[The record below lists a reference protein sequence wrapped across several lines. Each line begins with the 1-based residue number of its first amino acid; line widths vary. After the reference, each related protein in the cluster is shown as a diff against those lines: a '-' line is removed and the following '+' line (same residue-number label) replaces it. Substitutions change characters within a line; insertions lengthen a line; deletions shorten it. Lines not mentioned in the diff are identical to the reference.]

1 LEVDKLIETIA
12 GGRAFRQL
20 LLAAGG
26 ERGQGSQGGQGGV
39 EAPTVGLERLAGSA
53 FAMVAAAASRR
64 LGGVHVFVC
73 ADRDGAAYLA
83 GDLYNLGVEAMF
95 FPPAYKRSIQFG
107 QQDASGI
114 VQRTAVLNAIQS
126 FGGISHRRPQ
136 EAAPSSH
143 GGELARDSRD
153 FLAICTYPEALAERV
168 VSRDELVEKT
178 LALKVGESVSMSTV
192 EDILM
197 DWGFV
202 RVDFVYEPGQ
212 YSIRGG
218 IFDIFS
224 YSAPRPYRVD
234 FFGDEIDSIR
244 IFEISSQLSAEKVER
259 MEVLPNL
266 KTGRQKVSSFAA
278 FVQGGTTPSAVG
290 SRSSTGGEPAMPSA
304 SRPRAVWWMDD
315 LGFTLGKLDSLRKKL
330 LSELDEPSGIDEM
343 VTSAK
348 EFLADTAGAGMFM
361 RTGQGASRTGDEGAL
376 RKVDTVVTFATA
388 PQPEFNKQ
396 FDLLADNIIENA
408 ARGYETFILS
418 ENKAQTER
426 LANIFASTRNNG
438 RRAGDGTS
446 GVPFRSVDLTL
457 HEGFVDHDHKI
468 CLYTDHQIFDR
479 YHRYKIR
486 GEINRDEALTVAE
499 LNELKAG
506 DYVVH
511 IDHGVGRFGGLVK
524 TMENGREID
533 AIKLVYKDGDV
544 LLVNVHNLHRIARYK
559 SGDVAEPPRVYKLGS
574 GAWQRMK
581 TATKNAVKNIARELI
596 ALYAKRKAS
605 GGFAFS
611 ADTYLQTELEASF
624 RYEDTPD
631 QQKATELIK
640 ADMES
645 TQPMDRLVC
654 GDVGFGKTEV
664 AIRAA
669 FKAVADSKQVA
680 VLVPTTILSLQ
691 HYRTF
696 SERLRGFPVRIE
708 FLNRSKSA
716 AEVREILSDVA
727 NGKVDILIGTHKILG
742 KEVKFKDLGLL
753 IIDEEQKFG
762 VASKEKL
769 RALSVSVDTLTLTAT
784 PIPRTLQFSLM
795 GSRDLSV
802 INTPPPNRQPIVT
815 ESHTFNE
822 ELIKEAIETEL
833 ARGGQVYIVHN
844 RVQDIGRFAELV
856 RGLVPKARVA
866 VLHGQMEPKEVERL
880 IMDFIY
886 GEADVL
892 IATSIIENGIDIP
905 NANTIIIDGA
915 QNFGLSDLHQLRGRV
930 GRSNRKGYC
939 YLLSPPD
946 ELLTGDARRRLRA
959 IEEFSDLGAGF
970 NIAMQD
976 LDIRGAGNLFGAEQ
990 SGFIADIGFETY
1002 RKILDEAVAEL
1013 RAEGV
1018 AGADKLVGGEPHG
1031 RLGGEPNGV
1040 ENVRYIEDTAIETD
1054 AEAAIPD
1061 DYVGQAAEKLKL
1073 YRTLDAMPDEESRK
1087 KFAAELTDRFGPI
1100 PEETETLMNVVR
1112 LRWLAIALG
1121 FERVKVKNGLA
1132 ILSFPADNT
1141 SAYYKSAVFEAIL
1154 QFIATKKE
1162 KFVLRQN
1169 NNKLALTVRNV
1180 SGIADAVG
1188 VLKQMANG

>member
-1 LEVDKLIETIA
+1 LSSAVNKLIERF
-12 GGRAFRQL
+12 GESEP
-20 LLAAGG
+20 LLALV
-26 ERGQGSQGGQGGV
+26 GGV
-39 EAPTVGLERLAGSA
+39 QRAEGAHGASSPFTIGIERLAGSA
-53 FAMVAAAASRR
+53 FSLAGAAALRR
-64 LGGVHVFVC
+64 LGGVHIFV
-73 ADRDGAAYLA
+73 AQDRDSAAYLA
-83 GDLYNLGVEAMF
+83 NDLYNLGVGALF

-107 QQDASGI
+107 EQDASGI
-114 VQRTAVLNAIQS
+114 VQRTAVLNAIRG
-126 FGGISHRRPQ
+126 FEGF
-136 EAAPSSH
+136 
-143 GGELARDSRD
+143 RDRGASGTLSTD
-153 FLAICTYPEALAERV
+153 FIAVCTYPEALAEKV
-168 VSRDELVEKT
+168 VSRTEMVEKT
-178 LALKVGESVSMSTV
+178 LALRVGETVSMSTV

-197 DWGFV
+197 DWGFT
-202 RVDFVYEPGQ
+202 RVDFVFEPGQ

-244 IFEISSQLSAEKVER
+244 IFEISSQLSAEKTER

-266 KTGRQKVSSFAA
+266 KTGRQEVSSFAA
-278 FVQGGTTPSAVG
+278 FAGNAT
-290 SRSSTGGEPAMPSA
+290 
-304 SRPRAVWWMDD
+304 WWMDD
-315 LGFTLGKLDSLRKKL
+315 LGFTLTKLDTLRKKVL
-330 LSELDEPSGIDEM
+330 GDLDEPKEIDGM
-343 VTSAK
+343 MTSAK
-348 EFLADTAGAGMFM
+348 EFLADTAAFGMIV
-361 RTGQGASRTGDEGAL
+361 RSGDDRRPA
-376 RKVDTVVTFATA
+376 DTVVEFHTA

-396 FDLLADNIIENA
+396 FELLADNIVENA
-408 ARGYETFILS
+408 AKGYETFILS
-418 ENKAQTER
+418 ENKAQIER
-426 LANIFASTRNNG
+426 LANIFSSIRS
-438 RRAGDGTS
+438 D
-446 GVPFRSVDLTL
+446 VPLHSMALTL
-457 HEGFVDHDHKI
+457 HEGFIDHDLKL

-499 LNELKAG
+499 LNEMKAG
-506 DYVVH
+506 DFVVH

-524 TMENGREID
+524 TIENGRETD

-544 LLVNVHNLHRIARYK
+544 LLVNVQNLHRIARYK
-559 SGDVAEPPRVYKLGS
+559 SGDAAEPPRVYKLGS

-596 ALYAKRKAS
+596 ALYAKRKAN

-611 ADTYLQTELEASF
+611 PDSYLQTELEASF

-631 QQKATELIK
+631 QQAATELIK
-640 ADMES
+640 RDMES
-645 TQPMDRLVC
+645 PEPMDRLVC

-664 AIRAA
+664 AVRAA

-708 FLNRSKSA
+708 FLNRSKTA
-716 AEVREILSDVA
+716 AETREILADVVS
-727 NGKVDILIGTHKILG
+727 GKVDILIGTHKILG
-742 KEVKFKDLGLL
+742 KEVKFRDLGLL

-769 RALSVSVDTLTLTAT
+769 RQMSASVDTLTLTAT

-795 GSRDLSV
+795 GSRDMSV

-815 ESHTFNE
+815 ESHTFND

-844 RVQDIGRFAELV
+844 RVQDIGKIAGLV
-856 RGLVPKARVA
+856 RTLVPKARVA
-866 VLHGQMEPKEVERL
+866 VLHGRMEPKEVEKL

-886 GEADVL
+886 GEFDVL
-892 IATSIIENGIDIP
+892 VATTIIENGIDIP
-905 NANTIIIDGA
+905 NANTIIINNA
-915 QNFGLSDLHQLRGRV
+915 RNFGLSDLHQLRGRV

-1018 AGADKLVGGEPHG
+1018 AGAEKLVGGGNGG
-1031 RLGGEPNGV
+1031 RGSGDTGESPGQ
-1040 ENVRYIEDTAIETD
+1040 VRYIEDTHIETD
-1054 AEAAIPD
+1054 LEAGIPD

-1073 YRTLDAMPDEESRK
+1073 YRTLDSMTDEESMQR
-1087 KFAAELTDRFGPI
+1087 FAAELTDRFGPI
-1100 PEETETLMNVVR
+1100 PPETLTLMNVVR
-1112 LRWLAIALG
+1112 LRWLAVALG

-1132 ILSFPADNT
+1132 ILSFPSDT
-1141 SAYYKSAVFEAIL
+1141 DSAYYKSDTFSTIL
-1154 QFIATKKE
+1154 QFIATGKE

-1169 NNKLALTVRNV
+1169 NNKPGLTVRNV
-1180 SGIADAVG
+1180 KGIPDAIE
-1188 VLKQMANG
+1188 VLKQMRHD

>member
-1 LEVDKLIETIA
+1 MSEAINKLIERF
-12 GGRAFRQL
+12 GESSP
-20 LLAAGG
+20 LLALVNGLKQ
-26 ERGQGSQGGQGGV
+26 RG
-39 EAPTVGLERLAGSA
+39 AATVGVERLAGSSYSL
-53 FAMVAAAASRR
+53 AAAAAVRA
-64 LGGVHVFVC
+64 LGGVHVFVA
-73 ADRDGAAYLA
+73 ADRDSAAYLA
-83 GDLYNLGVEAMF
+83 GDLFNLGVDAMF
-95 FPPAYKRSIQFG
+95 FPPAYKRSIVFG

-114 VQRTAVLNAIQS
+114 VQRTAVLNAVRS
-126 FGGISHRRPQ
+126 FGGD
-136 EAAPSSH
+136 
-143 GGELARDSRD
+143 G
-153 FLAICTYPEALAERV
+153 FLAVCTYPEALAEKV
-168 VSRDELVEKT
+168 VSRGEMVEKT
-178 LALKVGESVSMSTV
+178 LALKVGETVSMSTV

-202 RVDFVYEPGQ
+202 RVDFVFEPGQ

-244 IFEISSQLSAEKVER
+244 VFEISSQLSTEKIER

-266 KTGRQKVSSFAA
+266 KTGRQSVSSFAA
-278 FVQGGTTPSAVG
+278 FAAEAT
-290 SRSSTGGEPAMPSA
+290 
-304 SRPRAVWWMDD
+304 WWMDD
-315 LGFTLGKLDSLRKKL
+315 VGFTLGKLDSLRKKV
-330 LSELDEPSGIDEM
+330 LSELDEPKDIGEM

-348 EFLADTAGAGMFM
+348 EFLADTASAPMVV
-361 RTGQGASRTGDEGAL
+361 RTGDDRRPAESVAE
-376 RKVDTVVTFATA
+376 FSTA

-396 FDLLADNIIENA
+396 FEMLAADITENA

-418 ENKAQTER
+418 ENKVQIER
-426 LANIFASTRNNG
+426 LANIFSSIR
-438 RRAGDGTS
+438 GD
-446 GVPFRSVDLTL
+446 VPFRSMALTL
-457 HEGFVDHDHKI
+457 HEGFVDHDLRM
-468 CLYTDHQIFDR
+468 CLYTDHQIFGR

-486 GEINRDEALTVAE
+486 GEINRDQALTVAE
-499 LNELKAG
+499 LNELKNG
-506 DYVVH
+506 DFVVH

-524 TMENGREID
+524 TIENGKEID
-533 AIKLVYKDGDV
+533 AVKLVYKDGDV

-559 SGDVAEPPRVYKLGS
+559 SGDVAEPPRIYKLGS

-581 TATKNAVKNIARELI
+581 TATKNAVKSIARELI

-611 ADTYLQTELEASF
+611 PDTYLQTELEASF
-624 RYEDTPD
+624 QYEDTPD
-631 QQKATELIK
+631 QQTATELIK
-640 ADMES
+640 KDMES
-645 TQPMDRLVC
+645 PEPMDRLVC

-716 AEVREILSDVA
+716 AETREILADVA
-727 NGKVDILIGTHKILG
+727 SGKVDILIGTHKILG
-742 KEVKFKDLGLL
+742 KDVKFRDLGLL
-753 IIDEEQKFG
+753 VIDEEQKFG

-769 RALSVSVDTLTLTAT
+769 RQMSASVDTLTLTAT

-815 ESHTFNE
+815 ESHTFGE
-822 ELIKEAIETEL
+822 ELIKEAVETEL
-833 ARGGQVYIVHN
+833 SRGGQVYIVHN
-844 RVQDIGRFAELV
+844 RVQDIGKIAAMVER
-856 RGLVPKARVA
+856 LVPGARVA
-866 VLHGQMEPKEVERL
+866 VLHGQMEPKQVERL

-892 IATSIIENGIDIP
+892 VATTIIENGIDIP

-930 GRSNRKGYC
+930 GRSDRKGYC

-946 ELLTGDARRRLRA
+946 ELLSGDARRRLRA

-1018 AGADKLVGGEPHG
+1018 AGADKLMGG
-1031 RLGGEPNGV
+1031 GGSTTPSAAGAAAPVFAAEQRSALSAPLSASLTQATPPPQEGNYPRAGI
-1040 ENVRYIEDTAIETD
+1040 RYIEDTHIETD
-1054 AEAAIPD
+1054 AEAGIPD

-1073 YRTLDAMPDEESRK
+1073 YRTLDETTGEEAMKR
-1087 KFAAELTDRFGPI
+1087 FAAELIDRFGPI
-1100 PEETETLMNVVR
+1100 PPETQTLMDVVR

-1132 ILSFPADNT
+1132 ILSFPSDNS
-1141 SAYYKSAVFEAIL
+1141 SAYYQSDTFNRIL
-1154 QFIATKKE
+1154 QFIATKKD

-1180 SGIADAVG
+1180 GGIPDAIH
-1188 VLKQMANG
+1188 VLEQLKVEN

>member
-1 LEVDKLIETIA
+1 MSEAVKKLIERFGESTP
-12 GGRAFRQL
+12 
-20 LLAAGG
+20 LLALVSAL
-26 ERGQGSQGGQGGV
+26 RQGD
-39 EAPTVGLERLAGSA
+39 APTVAVERLAGSSYSLA
-53 FAMVAAAASRR
+53 GVAAAKE
-64 LGGVHVFVC
+64 LGGVHIFV
-73 ADRDGAAYLA
+73 APDRDAAAYLA
-83 GDLYNLGVEAMF
+83 GDMYNLGVEAMF
-95 FPPAYKRSIQFG
+95 FPPAYKRSIAFG
-107 QQDASGI
+107 EQSASGI
-114 VQRTAVLNAIQS
+114 VQRTAVLNAIRG
-126 FGGISHRRPQ
+126 FEAGG
-136 EAAPSSH
+136 
-143 GGELARDSRD
+143 
-153 FLAICTYPEALAERV
+153 FLAVCTYPEALAEKV
-168 VSRDELVEKT
+168 VSREEIVEKT
-178 LALKVGESVSMSTV
+178 LTLRVGEQVSMSTV
-192 EDILM
+192 EDILVE
-197 DWGFV
+197 WGFE
-202 RVDFVYEPGQ
+202 RVDFVFEPGQ

-224 YSAPRPYRVD
+224 YSAPKPYRVD

-244 IFEISSQLSAEKVER
+244 IFEISSQLSAQKVER

-266 KTGRQKVSSFAA
+266 KTERESVSSFAA
-278 FVQGGTTPSAVG
+278 FAAGAT
-290 SRSSTGGEPAMPSA
+290 
-304 SRPRAVWWMDD
+304 WWMDD
-315 LGFTLGKLDSLRKKL
+315 LGFTLGRLDSLRKKL
-330 LSELDEPSGIDEM
+330 LAELDDPHEITGM

-348 EFLADTAGAGMFM
+348 EFLADIALSPMVV
-361 RTGQGASRTGDEGAL
+361 RTGDDRRPAEH
-376 RKVDTVVTFATA
+376 TVEFSTS

-396 FDLLADNIIENA
+396 FEMLAADISQNA

-418 ENKAQTER
+418 ENRVQIER
-426 LANIFASTRNNG
+426 LANIFSSI
-438 RRAGDGTS
+438 RAD
-446 GVPFRSVDLTL
+446 VPLHSLALTL
-457 HEGFVDHDHKI
+457 HEGFVDNDLRL
-468 CLYTDHQIFDR
+468 CLYTDHQIFGR

-499 LNELKAG
+499 LNELKSG
-506 DYVVH
+506 DFVVH

-524 TMENGREID
+524 TIENGKEID
-533 AIKLVYKDGDV
+533 AVKLVYKDGDV

-559 SGDVAEPPRVYKLGS
+559 SGDAAEPPRIYKLGS

-581 TATKNAVKNIARELI
+581 AATKNAVKNIARELI

-611 ADTYLQTELEASF
+611 PDTYLQTELEASF
-624 RYEDTPD
+624 QYEDTPD
-631 QQKATELIK
+631 QQTATDAVK
-640 ADMES
+640 RDMES
-645 TQPMDRLVC
+645 PEPMDRLVC

-716 AEVREILSDVA
+716 AETREILADVA
-727 NGKVDILIGTHKILG
+727 SGKVDILIGTHKILG
-742 KEVKFKDLGLL
+742 KGVQFKDLGLL

-769 RALSVSVDTLTLTAT
+769 RQMSTSVDTLTLTAT

-802 INTPPPNRQPIVT
+802 ITTPPPNRQPILT
-815 ESHTFNE
+815 ESHTFSE
-822 ELIKEAIETEL
+822 ELIKEAIETEM
-833 ARGGQVYIVHN
+833 ARGGQVYMVHN
-844 RVQDIGRFAELV
+844 RVHDIGKIAALV
-856 RGLVPKARVA
+856 ERLVPSARVA
-866 VLHGQMEPKEVERL
+866 VLHGQMEPKQVERI
-880 IMDFIY
+880 IMEFIY

-892 IATSIIENGIDIP
+892 IATTIIENGIDIP
-905 NANTIIIDGA
+905 NAGTIIIDGA
-915 QNFGLSDLHQLRGRV
+915 HNFGLSDLHQLRGRV
-930 GRSNRKGYC
+930 GRSDRKGFC

-946 ELLTGDARRRLRA
+946 ELLSGDARRRLRA

-1018 AGADKLVGGEPHG
+1018 AGADKLVGG
-1031 RLGGEPNGV
+1031 GGSVPT
-1040 ENVRYIEDTAIETD
+1040 ENAPMRYIEDTHIEIDT
-1054 AEAAIPD
+1054 EAGIPD

-1073 YRTLDAMPDEESRK
+1073 YRAIDE
-1087 KFAAELTDRFGPI
+1087 AADEGALQSLARELEDRFGPI
-1100 PEETETLMNVVR
+1100 PAETLTLMNVVR
-1112 LRWLAIALG
+1112 LRWLAVALG

-1132 ILSFPADNT
+1132 ILSFPADST
-1141 SAYYKSAVFEAIL
+1141 SAYYQSDTFNRIL
-1154 QFIATKKE
+1154 QYIAPRKE

-1169 NNKLALTVRNV
+1169 NNKLALTVRNIK
-1180 SGIADAVG
+1180 GIPDAIETLKLMADS
-1188 VLKQMANG
+1188 

>member
-1 LEVDKLIETIA
+1 MSRGTVDGLI
-12 GGRAFRQL
+12 GRFGESEA
-20 LLAAGG
+20 LLALVNAARG
-26 ERGQGSQGGQGGV
+26 EGF
-39 EAPTVGLERLAGSA
+39 TVGVERLAGSA
-53 FAMVAAAASRR
+53 FALAAAAALRR
-64 LGGVHVFVC
+64 MGGVHVFV
-73 ADRDGAAYLA
+73 APDRDSAGYLA
-83 GDLYNLGVEAMF
+83 NDLFNLGVESMF
-95 FPPAYKRSIQFG
+95 FPTAYKRSIQFG

-114 VQRTAVLNAIQS
+114 VQRTGVLNAIRG
-126 FGGISHRRPQ
+126 FDGDGFT
-136 EAAPSSH
+136 AV
-143 GGELARDSRD
+143 
-153 FLAICTYPEALAERV
+153 CTWPEALAEKV
-168 VSRDELVEKT
+168 VSRSEMVEKT
-178 LALKVGESVSMSTV
+178 LALRVGETVSMSTV

-202 RVDFVYEPGQ
+202 RVDFVHEPGQ

-224 YSAPRPYRVD
+224 FSAPRPYRVD
-234 FFGDEIDSIR
+234 FFGDEIDTIR
-244 IFEISSQLSAEKVER
+244 IFEISSQLSSQKVER

-266 KTGRQKVSSFAA
+266 KTGRQEVSSFAGFA
-278 FVQGGTTPSAVG
+278 AGAT
-290 SRSSTGGEPAMPSA
+290 
-304 SRPRAVWWMDD
+304 WWIDD
-315 LGFTLGKLDSLRKKL
+315 LGFTLGKLDAIRKKV
-330 LSELDEPSGIDEM
+330 LSELDQPSGIGEM

-348 EFLADTAGAGMFM
+348 EFLSDTAAAGMIV
-361 RTGQGASRTGDEGAL
+361 RTGSDRRQ
-376 RKVDTVVTFATA
+376 VDSTVEFHTA
-388 PQPEFNKQ
+388 PQPEFNKK
-396 FDLLADNIIENA
+396 FELLADNIVENA
-408 ARGYETFILS
+408 GKGYETFILS
-418 ENKAQTER
+418 ENKVQVER
-426 LANIFASTRNNG
+426 LSNIFASI
-438 RRAGDGTS
+438 RAD
-446 GVPFRSVDLTL
+446 VPFRPMALTL
-457 HEGFVDHDHKI
+457 HEGFIDHDLRL
-468 CLYTDHQIFDR
+468 CLYTDHQIFER

-486 GEINRDEALTVAE
+486 GEINRDEAITVAE
-499 LNELKAG
+499 LNELKNG
-506 DYVVH
+506 DFVVH

-524 TMENGREID
+524 TTENGREVD

-559 SGDVAEPPRVYKLGS
+559 SGDVTEPPRVYKLGS

-596 ALYAKRKAS
+596 ALYARRKAS

-611 ADTYLQTELEASF
+611 PDTYLQTELEASF
-624 RYEDTPD
+624 EFEDTPD
-631 QQKATELIK
+631 QETATALIK

-645 TQPMDRLVC
+645 PEPMDRLVC

-696 SERLRGFPVRIE
+696 SERLKGFPVRIE

-716 AEVREILSDVA
+716 AETREILADVA
-727 NGKVDILIGTHKILG
+727 AGKIDILIGTHKILG
-742 KEVKFKDLGLL
+742 AGVKFKDLGLL

-769 RALSVSVDTLTLTAT
+769 RTLSASVDTLTLTAT

-795 GSRDLSV
+795 GSRDLSI

-822 ELIKEAIETEL
+822 ELIREAVEAEL
-833 ARGGQVYIVHN
+833 VRGGQVYIVHN
-844 RVQDIGRFAELV
+844 RVQDIGKTAALV
-856 RGLVPKARVA
+856 GKLVPSARVA
-866 VLHGQMEPKEVERL
+866 VLHGQMEPKDVERL

-886 GEADVL
+886 GEFDVL
-892 IATSIIENGIDIP
+892 VATSIIENGIDIP

-946 ELLTGDARRRLRA
+946 ELLSGDARRRLRA

-1018 AGADKLVGGEPHG
+1018 VGAERLVGGTQVDKLAPTV
-1031 RLGGEPNGV
+1031 PADI
-1040 ENVRYIEDTAIETD
+1040 RYIDDTHIEID
-1054 AEAAIPD
+1054 SEAGIPD

-1073 YRTLDAMPDEESRK
+1073 YRTLDDMIDEEAMQR
-1087 KFAAELTDRFGPI
+1087 FAAELTDRFGPI
-1100 PEETETLMNVVR
+1100 PPETETLMNVVR
-1112 LRWLAIALG
+1112 LRWLAVALG

-1132 ILSFPADNT
+1132 ILSFPADGN
-1141 SAYYKSAVFEAIL
+1141 SAYYQSEIFSRIL
-1154 QFIATKKE
+1154 QTVAQKKD

-1180 SGIADAVG
+1180 KDITDAIET
-1188 VLKQMANG
+1188 LKRFESNG